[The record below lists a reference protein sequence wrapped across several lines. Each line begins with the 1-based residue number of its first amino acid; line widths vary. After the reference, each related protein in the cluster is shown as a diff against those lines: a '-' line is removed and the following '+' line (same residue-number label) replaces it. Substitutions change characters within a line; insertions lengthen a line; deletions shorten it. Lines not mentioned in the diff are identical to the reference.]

1 MKIIFDNYNEQH
13 ESLKTLWGF
22 SLYLEEY
29 RLLFDT
35 GSNGRVL
42 LENMKALGIDI
53 KEIRYLFISH
63 AHWDHIG
70 GIDSVLELNPDL
82 TLFVPQSL
90 SKHLIRDLRA
100 LAKEVVVIG
109 EKPQKLFGP
118 LYTTGLLGE
127 EVPEHSLIIK
137 SEKAVLITGCG
148 HFGIANI
155 VRHASE
161 IIEKPIYLA
170 VGGFHMMYSDKKEI
184 EETIKELEKNGVS
197 YVSPTHCSG
206 DRAIA
211 MFAQHFGRHCIPGGI
226 GADIHLDEI

>member
-1 MKIIFDNYNEQH
+1 MKIIFDNYNEH
-13 ESLKTLWGF
+13 YGDLISLWGF

-42 LENMKALGIDI
+42 LENMRALDIDI
-53 KEIRYLFISH
+53 KEIKYLFISH

-90 SKHLIRDLRA
+90 SRHLIRDLRT

-109 EKPQKLFGP
+109 EKPQKLFDR
-118 LYTTGLLGE
+118 LYSTGLLGE
-127 EVPEHSLIIK
+127 EVPEQSLIINN
-137 SEKAVLITGCG
+137 EKPALITGCG
-148 HFGIANI
+148 HFGIADI
-155 VRHASE
+155 VRRASE
-161 IIEKPIYLA
+161 VVGKPIYQA
-170 VGGFHMMYSDKKEI
+170 VGGFHMMHSTEKEI
-184 EETIKELEKNGVS
+184 EKTVTVLEKNGVS

-211 MFAQHFGRHCIPGGI
+211 MFAEHFGREYIPGGI
-226 GADIHLDEI
+226 GAEIPLCDR

>member
-1 MKIIFDNYNEQH
+1 MKIIFDNYNEH
-13 ESLKTLWGF
+13 YGDLRSLWGF

-90 SKHLIRDLRA
+90 SKHLIRDLRT

-109 EKPQKLFGP
+109 EKPQKLFDQ

-127 EVPEHSLIIK
+127 EVPEQSLIIN
-137 SEKAVLITGCG
+137 SEKPVLITGCG

-155 VRHASE
+155 VRRASE

-170 VGGFHMMYSDKKEI
+170 VGGFHMMYSNKKEI
-184 EETIKELEKNGVS
+184 EESIRELEKNGVS

-211 MFAQHFGRHCIPGGI
+211 MFAEHFSTHYIPGGI
-226 GADIHLDEI
+226 GADIHVNDI

>member
-1 MKIIFDNYNEQH
+1 MKIIFENYNDQGELLR
-13 ESLKTLWGF
+13 SLWGF

-42 LENMKALGIDI
+42 LENMKTLGIDI
-53 KEIRYLFISH
+53 KEIEYLFISH

-109 EKPQKLFGP
+109 EQPQKLFDR

-127 EVPEHSLIIK
+127 EVPEQSLIVN
-137 SEKAVLITGCG
+137 SEKPVVITGCG

-155 VRHASE
+155 VRRASE

-170 VGGFHMMYSDKKEI
+170 VGGFHLMYSSKKEI
-184 EETIKELEKNGVS
+184 EETIRELEKNGVS
-197 YVSPTHCSG
+197 CVSPTHCSG
-206 DRAIA
+206 DRAIT
-211 MFAQHFGRHCIPGGI
+211 MFAHYFGTHYIPGGI
-226 GADIHLDEI
+226 GATIHLEEI